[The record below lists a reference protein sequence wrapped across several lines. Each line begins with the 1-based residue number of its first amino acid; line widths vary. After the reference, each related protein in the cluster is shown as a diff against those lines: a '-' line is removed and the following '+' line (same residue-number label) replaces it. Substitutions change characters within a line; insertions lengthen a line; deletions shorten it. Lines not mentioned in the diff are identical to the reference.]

1 MCFDQVLGNTAVS
14 ASLPD
19 LLYISG
25 IANNIMLWL
34 GYCYCNCVRV
44 RILQVVDS
52 SLNPN
57 CWRSQ
62 ICAIGWHTVQDYQL
76 RNRQCPLV
84 LAPLVRGPQMVYMCV
99 CVYGMNLKYA
109 LCWHIHIS
117 VHSVLCQCYT
127 QTHAHTHTP
136 SNHLR
141 IFYRWG

>member
-1 MCFDQVLGNTAVS
+1 
-14 ASLPD
+14 
-19 LLYISG
+19 
-25 IANNIMLWL
+25 MLWL

-84 LAPLVRGPQMVYMCV
+84 LAPLVRGPQMVYMYV
-99 CVYGMNLKYA
+99 CVWNELEVCTMLAYQ
-109 LCWHIHIS
+109 HIS
-117 VHSVLCQCYT
+117 SSVLCQCYT
-127 QTHAHTHTP
+127 QAHAHTHPET
-136 SNHLR
+136 
-141 IFYRWG
+141 I